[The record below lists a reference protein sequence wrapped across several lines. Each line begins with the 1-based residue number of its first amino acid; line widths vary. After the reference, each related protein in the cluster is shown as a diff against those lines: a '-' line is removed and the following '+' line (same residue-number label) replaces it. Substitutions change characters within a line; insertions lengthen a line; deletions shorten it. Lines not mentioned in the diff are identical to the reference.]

1 MNPFSQ
7 LESQSLKFQKA
18 LTLMNSMMKI
28 TMISN
33 QNLFSKIRKSQF
45 KMRTMSSNF
54 SPMIEMKFTQV
65 FTLKMTQQSSHIF
78 LQRKM

>member
-54 SPMIEMKFTQV
+54 SPMIEMKFTQM